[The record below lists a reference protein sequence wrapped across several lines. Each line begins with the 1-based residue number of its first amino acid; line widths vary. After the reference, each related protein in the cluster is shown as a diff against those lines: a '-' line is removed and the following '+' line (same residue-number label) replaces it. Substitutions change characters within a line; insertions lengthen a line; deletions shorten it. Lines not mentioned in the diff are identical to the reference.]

1 MVQEIPAGRVVS
13 TRSSETSSPE
23 VLFSADELTFRYDTD
38 RGESLT
44 AIENLSLS
52 IRRGEFV
59 SIVGP
64 SGCGK
69 STLLRIVAGLVAAP
83 NGVQKPIEPR
93 HLREGRVSLMFQSP
107 VLLPWRDVL
116 GNIMISHE
124 LVSFPRQTRAQV
136 EARAWELLDKVGL
149 TEFAHNY
156 TFELSG
162 GMQQRAALARALV
175 LSPELMLLDEPF
187 GALDALT
194 RDDMNL
200 ELQRVWMGSGAT
212 ILLITHDIAEAVM
225 VSDRVVVMSAR
236 PGRIMREVPVN
247 LPRPRYPEAK
257 FAPEFV
263 EAQQKIHA
271 ALHGDSIVRKGTVA
285 RVK

>member
-1 MVQEIPAGRVVS
+1 MFA
-13 TRSSETSSPE
+13 
-23 VLFSADELTFRYDTD
+23 ADKLTFRYDTD

-44 AIENLSLS
+44 AIEDLSLS

-69 STLLRIVAGLVAAP
+69 STLLRIVAGLMTAP
-83 NGVQKPIEPR
+83 SGIQKSVEPA
-93 HLREGRVSLMFQSP
+93 HLREGRISLMFQSP

-124 LVSFPRQTRAQV
+124 LVSNPRQTKAQV
-136 EARAWELLDKVGL
+136 EAHAWDLLDKVGL
-149 TEFAHNY
+149 AEFAHSY

-162 GMQQRAALARALV
+162 GMQQRVALARALV

-194 RDDMNL
+194 RDDMNI

-212 ILLITHDIAEAVM
+212 ILLITHDITEAVL
-225 VSDRVVVMSAR
+225 VSDRVIVMSSR
-236 PGRIMREVPVN
+236 PGRIIEEVSVN
-247 LPRPRYPEAK
+247 LPRPRDPEIRFDA
-257 FAPEFV
+257 EFV
-263 EAQQKIHA
+263 KAQQEIHA
-271 ALHGDSIVRKGTVA
+271 ALHGGSAVRKASLT
-285 RVK
+285 RIK